1 MSRESRRKISIGLSW
16 WTRKHN
22 RRENDLKWICQRSSP
37 CHLSWYMT
45 HVINSY
51 KKYLDRRWSQE
62 RRLQDICLHSV
73 TWPPCE
79 CRDCKSRVEKKSCM
93 MNNKSGKS
101 AKFELF
107 FLRRRKHE
115 MHERACLEKY
125 DRLPLNRKRD
135 SRAKEVMSHGENR
148 NRMKKTST
156 FRCQNYHKTSF
167 GFLENFHQWI
177 ITYET
182 VFAHSERARKIDNGI
197 PVFRQ

>member
-1 MSRESRRKISIGLSW
+1 MSRESGRKISIGLSW

-101 AKFELF
+101 AKFEF
-107 FLRRRKHE
+107 FPSPSQTRNARESLSREVWSIAAESETR
-115 MHERACLEKY
+115 LESQ
-125 DRLPLNRKRD
+125 RGHVPW
-135 SRAKEVMSHGENR
+135 GESESNG
-148 NRMKKTST
+148 KKTST